1 MVRLGH
7 KRMYI
12 SAIRDAQSELCI
24 EPNEADE
31 ELTLYVG
38 NIQDS
43 QDAERLRTTRVIRS
57 PFVLQL

>member
-1 MVRLGH
+1 
-7 KRMYI
+7 MYI